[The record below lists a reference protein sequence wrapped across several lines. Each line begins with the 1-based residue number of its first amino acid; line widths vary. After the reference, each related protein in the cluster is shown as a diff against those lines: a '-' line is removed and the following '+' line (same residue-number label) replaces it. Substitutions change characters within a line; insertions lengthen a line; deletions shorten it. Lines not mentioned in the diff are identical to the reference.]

1 LGQTRSGGPATDLE
15 RAGRFLY
22 LQRLAFGGKVAGR
35 NFGVDTN
42 GPSRFDVTKLGPL
55 LDEIHERLASVVT
68 DCLPW
73 ADFLDSATT
82 LFYLDP
88 PYWGSETNYGAIVF
102 MRADFIRMP
111 ARLSSIAGRFIL
123 SVNDVPQMR
132 AVFARFGIE
141 RVSTRCTVAGGKWSD
156 VAEIIVTRPRRE
168 AIAPVPDLL
177 SRT

>member
-15 RAGRFLY
+15 RAARFLY
-22 LQRLAFGGKVAGR
+22 LQHLAFGGKVAGR

-42 GPSRFDVTKLGPL
+42 GPSRFYGTKLGPL

-68 DCLPW
+68 ECLPW

-102 MRADFIRMP
+102 MRTDFIRMP

-123 SVNDVPQMR
+123 TAARKRTVHEVRDVR
-132 AVFARFGIE
+132 KTDHSTTNATHVGYTGCFGYPK
-141 RVSTRCTVAGGKWSD
+141 A
-156 VAEIIVTRPRRE
+156 A
-168 AIAPVPDLL
+168 ALYL
-177 SRT
+177 